1 MPLYSIHIHYFTEV
15 LPRLFCRGIFKVAV
29 ALVFTAVLQIF
40 TRGGREVGARG
51 KDEVLPQP
59 DGSILSGGT
68 VFSHSCCFLSKTGSK
83 TEKISFVNTLS
94 CWFLCLLSFPLG
106 TL

>member
-1 MPLYSIHIHYFTEV
+1 MPLYSTHIHYFAEV
-15 LPRLFCRGIFKVAV
+15 LPRLLCRGIFKVAV
-29 ALVFTAVLQIF
+29 ALVFTAVPQIF

-68 VFSHSCCFLSKTGSK
+68 VVPTQFSFNMPTLYDFVR
-83 TEKISFVNTLS
+83 ISRVIIASADTTTVMWHYF
-94 CWFLCLLSFPLG
+94 
-106 TL
+106 

>member
-1 MPLYSIHIHYFTEV
+1 MEFTCNSDEKCHSTSSIHIHYFPEV

-51 KDEVLPQP
+51 KDGVLPRP

-68 VFSHSCCFLSKTGSK
+68 VRFN
-83 TEKISFVNTLS
+83 FVPTQVA
-94 CWFLCLLSFPLG
+94 
-106 TL
+106 